1 MVGGGRAGVGGM
13 VKAPRPVHPDAT
25 ARQQRASDP
34 ATSVFV
40 SANAGSGKTHVLVQ
54 RVIRLLLNGVDP
66 ARILCI
72 TFTKA
77 AAANMAE
84 RVFSTLGHWVTLD
97 DEALN
102 AALRDVGIAQPDAG
116 RRERA
121 RKLFASALETPG
133 GLKVQTIHALCT
145 RLLQQFPFEA
155 DVPARFAVLDE
166 RDQTEM
172 MERASLKVML
182 DASQEPDSPAGRA
195 LRYAMSAATDATLRD
210 VVNQACLSRDHAM
223 TRTDDRGIAQAIRDA
238 ADALSVDP
246 VERVEDVE
254 REIVD
259 GPNLPRAQ
267 WLSAASLLATGSSTD
282 QAQAKRLREAQA
294 MAGDTAQ
301 ADRYLDVFLTAGGSP
316 RKSFVTKNIS
326 DVRPDFAEMLADE
339 CQRVTALLARRRAI
353 TIRDR
358 TQALLVIAAAV
369 AVHYRREKH
378 ERGLL
383 DYDDLIDKTLQMLEQ
398 TSPGWVHYKL
408 DRGVD
413 HVLID
418 EAQDT
423 SPKQWDI
430 VERIIADFTTGEGAR
445 EGVRRTVFAVGD
457 EKQSIFSFQGAAPR
471 EFDERRRKLERKF
484 REAELPFRKE
494 DFIYSF
500 RSGKTILESV
510 DHVFRDPEIYA
521 SIHAVGAH
529 PVHESLADAAPGIVD
544 LWSLE
549 ERDKR
554 EEIEGWR
561 APFDAVTA
569 TSPEVKLARRI
580 RNEIKALIAQGT
592 MTGHLGNRRP
602 LGHGD
607 ILVLVRRRG
616 SAFDAVIQ
624 ALKQSGIPVAG
635 ADRLKLTEH
644 IAIIDLMNLADA
656 LLLPRDDLALAV
668 ALKSPLF
675 GLDDDDLFTLAWQR
689 KGTLREALAA
699 HAPADD
705 KFRDAFE
712 RLQRCESR
720 ATRDT
725 PFAFFAW
732 LLGGQGGIE
741 GGRRRILR
749 RLGHEANDALDEFLE
764 LALTYERKA
773 PASLQGFVAWLR
785 AADTEVKRDMEISRD
800 EVRVMTVH
808 GAKGLEASVVF
819 LADTSTSPAD
829 TERLSLIRM
838 ARGNAP
844 AGHAGV
850 TVWAGSKTED
860 PPCVA
865 QARAAMTA
873 ETEHEYRRL
882 LYVAMTR
889 AADRLIIGGCKPAN
903 RKEVREFSWYHL
915 IEKGLGSSG
924 LAMQELETESGTV
937 KRFTRPGDAESDA
950 AGPTSPA
957 ATATVAGITLPPWL
971 HRMAAP
977 EAPASRSLQPSD
989 ADEAAHHRLPAGE
1002 PADQRRRARL
1012 RGTLAHRLLQSLPE
1026 VPRERRSNTALSYL
1040 ARHASG
1046 CSEAERGVLA
1056 AQVMAVLDDARF
1068 APVFAE
1074 GSRAEVA
1081 IAGRLTTRRGD
1092 PLLVS
1097 GQVDRLVVNPGEVLV
1112 VDYKTSHAP
1121 ANLAAVPP
1129 AYIRQLALYRA
1140 VLASLYPELPIKAAL
1155 LWTETPEMME
1165 ISASRL
1171 DAALEA
1177 IITMQET
1184 LTCEKP

>member
-1 MVGGGRAGVGGM
+1 M
-13 VKAPRPVHPDAT
+13 VKVPRPVHPDAS

-77 AAANMAE
+77 AAANMSE

-97 DEALN
+97 DDALD
-102 AALRDVGIAQPDAG
+102 AALRDTGIAHPHDEARQ
-116 RRERA
+116 RA
-121 RKLFASALETPG
+121 RQLFAAALETPG

-155 DVPARFAVLDE
+155 RVPARFTVLDE

-172 MERASLKVML
+172 MERASLGVML
-182 DASQEPDSPAGRA
+182 AASQSPDSPAGRA
-195 LRYAMSAATDATLRD
+195 LQYAMGAAADVTLRD
-210 VVNQACLSRDHAM
+210 VVNQACLSRDHFVAW
-223 TRTDDRGIAQAIRDA
+223 TEERSIEQAIMDVA
-238 ADALSVDP
+238 EAVGVDP
-246 VERVEDVE
+246 ADRIEDVE

-259 GPNLPRAQ
+259 GPNLPRAE
-267 WLSAASLLATGSSTD
+267 WDSLAAILDTGNKSD
-282 QAQAKRLREAQA
+282 IEQARRLREAHA
-294 MAGDTAQ
+294 MVGDAAQ
-301 ADRYLDVFLTAGGSP
+301 VDRYLDVFLTGASEQ
-316 RKSFVTKNIS
+316 RKSFVTKKIS
-326 DVRPDFAEMLADE
+326 DGRPDIAAMLDRE
-339 CQRVTALLARRRAI
+339 CQRVIALLGRRRALN
-353 TIRDR
+353 IRDR
-358 TQALLVIAAAV
+358 TQSLLVIATAV
-369 AVHYRREKH
+369 AANYRREKL

-383 DYDDLIDKTLQMLEQ
+383 DYDDLIDKTLTMLDQ
-398 TSPGWVHYKL
+398 TAPGWVHYKL

-430 VERIIADFTTGEGAR
+430 VERIIADFTSGEGAR
-445 EGVRRTVFAVGD
+445 EGVKRTVFAVGD

-471 EFDERRRKLERKF
+471 EFDDRRRKLEQKF
-484 REAELPFRKE
+484 RDAELPFRKE

-510 DHVFRDPEIYA
+510 DHVFRDEAIYT

-529 PVHESLADAAPGIVD
+529 PVHESLADAAPGVVD

-561 APFDAVTA
+561 APFDAVSE

-580 RNEIKALIAQGT
+580 QIEIRTLIAQRT
-592 MTGHLGNRRP
+592 MTGPIGNRRP
-602 LGHGD
+602 LRYGD
-607 ILVLVRRRG
+607 VLVLVRRRG
-616 SAFDAVIQ
+616 NAFDAIIQ

-656 LLLPRDDLALAV
+656 LLLPQDDLALAV

-675 GLDDDDLFTLAWQR
+675 GLDDDDLFAIAHKR
-689 KGTLREALAA
+689 KGSLRKALAD
-699 HAPADD
+699 HVQTCS
-705 KFRDAFE
+705 KFQNALE
-712 RLQRCESR
+712 RLKACESR
-720 ATRDT
+720 AAQDT

-732 LLGGQGGIE
+732 LLGGD
-741 GGRRRILR
+741 GGRRRILQ

-773 PASLQGFVAWLR
+773 PASLQGFMAWLR

-819 LADTSTSPAD
+819 LADTVTSPAD
-829 TERLSLIRM
+829 TERLNLIRM
-838 ARGNAP
+838 PRGNAAP
-844 AGHAGV
+844 HAAGV
-850 TVWAGSKTED
+850 TVWAGRKAED
-860 PPCVA
+860 PPAVVD
-865 QARAAMTA
+865 ARAAMIG

-889 AADRLIIGGCKPAN
+889 AADRLIIGGCKPGN
-903 RKEVREFSWYHL
+903 RKDVREHAWYDL
-915 IEKGLGSSG
+915 IDKGLGKSG
-924 LAMQELETESGTV
+924 LTMQEIETPAGKV
-937 KRFTRPGDAESDA
+937 KRYSRPGEDGPGA
-950 AGPTSPA
+950 AAHTTEA
-957 ATATVAGITLPPWL
+957 AAAPVVLPPWL
-971 HRMAAP
+971 RTMAPPDAP
-977 EAPASRSLQPSD
+977 SDQLLRPSD
-989 ADEAAHHRLPAGE
+989 ADDSAHHTVRAGE
-1002 PADQRRRARL
+1002 SPETRSRAL
-1012 RGTLAHRLLQSLPE
+1012 QRGTLVHRLLQSLPDI
-1026 VPRERRSNTALSYL
+1026 PQGRRRDTALAFL
-1040 ARHASG
+1040 ARNAGGWSG
-1046 CSEAERGVLA
+1046 AERDALA
-1056 AQVMAVLDDARF
+1056 AQVLALIAEPKF
-1068 APVFAE
+1068 AAVFAA

-1081 IAGRLTTRRGD
+1081 IAGRVTTRRGG
-1092 PLLVS
+1092 PAFVS
-1097 GQVDRLVVNPGEVLV
+1097 GQIDRLVVTPDAVLI
-1112 VDYKTSHAP
+1112 VDFKTNHAP
-1121 ANLAAVPP
+1121 PSRATEAPQV
-1129 AYIRQLALYRA
+1129 YVRQLALYRA
-1140 VLASLYPELPIKAAL
+1140 VLGKLYPDRPVKAAL

-1165 ISASRL
+1165 ISGPAL
-1171 DAALEA
+1171 DAELAA
-1177 IITMQET
+1177 IISV
-1184 LTCEKP
+1184 